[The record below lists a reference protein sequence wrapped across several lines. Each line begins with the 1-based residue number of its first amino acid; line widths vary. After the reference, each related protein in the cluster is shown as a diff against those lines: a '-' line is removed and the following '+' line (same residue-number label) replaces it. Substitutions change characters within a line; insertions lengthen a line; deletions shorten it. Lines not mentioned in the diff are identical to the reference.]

1 MNIKLL
7 IRNIFAERSYLS
19 KCSPILPICY
29 LFSQKKTPF
38 QNMSLITY
46 FFHLGGPINCKVGH
60 WSEWSPCSKTCGIG
74 ESKKTREVVRKAKRG
89 GNDCPPLGMIS
100 NKINT
105 QIYTLCVSGCH
116 YLVNLHVL

>member
-1 MNIKLL
+1 MQKSSKLVLKIIFYKKLYLVKICERFNKIKSDNFLL
-7 IRNIFAERSYLS
+7 NKIESDNL
-19 KCSPILPICY
+19 L
-29 LFSQKKTPF
+29 
-38 QNMSLITY
+38 
-46 FFHLGGPINCKVGH
+46 FHLGGPINCKVGH